1 MYIYIYVCSMC
12 TCKYLQYVC
21 LRIPVD
27 MVVGKGGDGD
37 GCKHTYRV
45 YIYINAY
52 IYTDI
57 STYVPHMYRNICMC
71 VYIYIHVFLHVV
83 RERERPEKSISGD
96 GKQRV
101 LRIVI
106 GVPQ

>member
-1 MYIYIYVCSMC
+1 MC

-21 LRIPVD
+21 LRLPVD

-45 YIYINAY
+45 YIYAY
-52 IYTDI
+52 IYTDII

-71 VYIYIHVFLHVV
+71 VYIYTCIYTCSE